1 MTKSATIRWIAVPI
15 RETITA
21 FKFRTKK
28 NVDNKIEKA
37 AIAMFNLNV
46 TKPGPSYLNSKVDIS
61 NQTFRF

>member
-1 MTKSATIRWIAVPI
+1 VPI

-37 AIAMFNLNV
+37 AIAMFNLILRDK
-46 TKPGPSYLNSKVDIS
+46 TWAKLSEQQS
-61 NQTFRF
+61 